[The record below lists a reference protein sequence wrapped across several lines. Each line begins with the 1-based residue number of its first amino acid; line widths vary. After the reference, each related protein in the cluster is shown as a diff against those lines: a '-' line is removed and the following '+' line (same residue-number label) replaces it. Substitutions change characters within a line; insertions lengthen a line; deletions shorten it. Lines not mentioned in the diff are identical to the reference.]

1 MHLSWDEDG
10 SEQDAAGPVQTATL
24 PWFETDVDTAGR
36 IDVTLHAGRGTW
48 AGEFTLS
55 NGTLRHDTDTEDT
68 DSFITLARSGHTARI
83 ARDLFEDLA
92 ADSGTA
98 VNTARTYFSES
109 SGYAGDAGQLLLTQA
124 GGVTFAVTALPD
136 QSGLSVFRHD
146 GGTRVTFRDTLNDT
160 TARNLADPTG
170 LASVTYAGTTY
181 VYATSSSEPG
191 ISTFRLSTS
200 GQLSPVGDLDADDGL
215 WASNITRLAATTVD
229 GAPFVLVAGAGSG
242 SISVAAVGDAGRLT
256 VVDHVLDDLGT
267 RFDDITVLE
276 TLVVGERTYVAASG
290 GDDGVSLFSLLPNG
304 QLVHLD
310 TLEDTQT
317 LGLGSISALSLS
329 LHRGDV
335 HLIAAS
341 ESEAGLTHL
350 TYDPGPGLQLAGSTR
365 NDTLTGGTSADI
377 LLDGAGDD
385 RMTGGGGADLFVL
398 AADGQRDTITDF
410 RIGTDRIDVSAW
422 QDLYS
427 THQLEVRTQ
436 SWGADIRY
444 GDERLILRSDNGSS
458 IDMADLVATDVF
470 GIAQLLPF
478 EDRPEN
484 QSSRT
489 GTNEGDLM
497 EGNALNNIFRG
508 MAGNDQL
515 LGMNGNDRLI
525 GGDGRDI
532 LKGGSGSDTL
542 EGEASHDLLYGGEGS
557 DRLLGGTGDD
567 TLYGDAGNDVLE
579 GDSASDVLNGG
590 DGRDTL
596 SGGTGADTLYGGDGN
611 DTMYGNTGVDL
622 LYGGGG
628 HDWIS
633 PGNGVDIVYGE
644 GGNDTIIGRTGWDTL
659 HGGNGDDA
667 LYGSEGRDA
676 LFGGEGHDYLSGG
689 FGWDTLEGGEGNDQI
704 YGNIGADMLHGG
716 GGNDALYGATGDD
729 LLVGGTGNDELF
741 GAQGRDTL
749 EGGEGNDFLRGGTLG
764 DTFIFDLGHDRDT
777 ISNLEW
783 LDQIHLSRD
792 LTGGLTSARDI
803 VNAFQTT
810 VSGDVALVFNSNDR
824 IVFDTDVTT
833 AELIEVIYSF

>member
-1 MHLSWDEDG
+1 MGRITRAVHLSWDEDG

-24 PWFETDVDTAGR
+24 PWFEADVDT
-36 IDVTLHAGRGTW
+36 AGRGTW

-55 NGTLRHDTDTEDT
+55 NGTLRHDTDTEAT
-68 DSFITLARSGHTARI
+68 DSFITLARSGN
-83 ARDLFEDLA
+83 
-92 ADSGTA
+92 A

-109 SGYAGDAGQLLLTQA
+109 SGHAGDAGQLLLTQA

-136 QSGLSVFRHD
+136 QSGLSVFRHN

-160 TARNLADPTG
+160 TAHNLADPTG

-181 VYATSSSEPG
+181 VYATSSNEPG
-191 ISTFRLSTS
+191 ISIFRLSTS
-200 GQLSPVGDLDADDGL
+200 GQLSPVEDLDADDGL

-242 SISVAAVGDAGRLT
+242 LISVAAVGDAGRLT
-256 VVDHVLDDLGT
+256 VVDHVLDNLGT

-276 TLVVGERTYVAASG
+276 TLVVGPRTYVATSG

-317 LGLGSISALSLS
+317 LGLSSISALSLS

-350 TYDPGPGLQLAGSTR
+350 TYDPGSGLQLAGSTR

-444 GDERLILRSDNGSS
+444 GNERLILRSDNGSS
-458 IDMADLVATDVF
+458 IDIADLVATDVF

-484 QSSRT
+484 QFSRT
-489 GTNEGDLM
+489 GTN

-532 LKGGSGSDTL
+532 LKGGGGSDTL
-542 EGEASHDLLYGGEGS
+542 EGEASNDVLYGGEGS

-590 DGRDTL
+590 GGR
-596 SGGTGADTLYGGDGN
+596 
-611 DTMYGNTGVDL
+611 
-622 LYGGGG
+622 
-628 HDWIS
+628 
-633 PGNGVDIVYGE
+633 
-644 GGNDTIIGRTGWDTL
+644 DTL
-659 HGGNGDDA
+659 HGGTGDDA

-676 LFGGEGHDYLSGG
+676 LFGD
-689 FGWDTLEGGEGNDQI
+689 EGNDQI

-716 GGNDALYGATGDD
+716 GGNDALYDASGDD
-729 LLVGGTGNDELF
+729 LLVGGNGNDGLF

-749 EGGEGNDFLRGGTLG
+749 EGGTGDDFLRGGTLG
-764 DTFIFDLGHDRDT
+764 DTFIFNLGHDRDT

-803 VNAFQTT
+803 VNTFQTT
-810 VSGDVALVFNSNDR
+810 VGSDVALVFNSNDR